1 MSWENFLQNINKD
14 DNICIFTIGRMHP
27 FHKGHKEL
35 VCDVMRKTK
44 EITDTDVKATAYVYL
59 SATNEESKWITNKNI
74 TKTINK
80 GKTQRETRLLK
91 RQINEIKA
99 KIGQSEPLPTS
110 YRFAFLHK
118 MLKKNSCV
126 EEEEE
131 EIFPNPIVLYDQS
144 VRSLAKDLKDNFSNG
159 KELTKGSKKSGT
171 LAVPGTAMV
180 RDSYGNLPSLKCLN
194 YLHKQRHNKVILLVG
209 SDRVE
214 AFKTYNEQKMNELF
228 GDGNAI
234 ILQSGG
240 ERGDSG
246 EGDKALDELEVLFA
260 NMSLDSDNSGESK
273 VPAREDYSGSLARK
287 KASGNKNDIKQ
298 FLHMIDYT
306 LGDNL
311 ADIHKLIIKIRQAN
325 GKNILGISE
334 KIRAAAN
341 EIDYDSYY
349 KFLEQFVRNADKRR
363 NERRGGTRKRKRKR
377 KKRCSKKRLKKNM
390 ICHRGTKKKLRKLR
404 KLTKKLKIRLTRC
417 SKKRLK
423 KWKVKKSRKKSRK
436 KCN

>member
-1 MSWENFLQNINKD
+1 MSWETFLDNINRG
-14 DNICIFTIGRMHP
+14 DNICIFTLGRMHP

-44 EITDTDVKATAYVYL
+44 QITDKGVEATAYVYL
-59 SATNEESKWITNKNI
+59 SATNEENKWITNENI
-74 TKTINK
+74 TNTMKSKTPQEK
-80 GKTQRETRLLK
+80 RALK
-91 RQINEIKA
+91 RQINKIKA
-99 KIGQSEPLPTS
+99 RIGQSEPLPTS

-126 EEEEE
+126 EEEEK
-131 EIFPNPIVLYDQS
+131 EIFPDPIVLYDQS
-144 VRSLAKDLKDNFSNG
+144 VTSLAKDLQDNFSNG
-159 KELTKGSKKSGT
+159 KELTSGSRERLS
-171 LAVPGTAMV
+171 VPGTAMV

-214 AFKTYNEQKMNELF
+214 AFKKYNMEKMIELF
-228 GDGNAI
+228 GKRNAF

-260 NMSLDSDNSGESK
+260 NMSLDDDNSGESK
-273 VPAREDYSGSLARK
+273 VPVREDYSGSLSRK
-287 KASGNKNDIKQ
+287 KALGNKNDIKQ

-306 LGDNL
+306 PGDNVD
-311 ADIHKLIIKIRQAN
+311 DIHKLIIKIRQAN
-325 GKNILGISE
+325 RVSILGISK
-334 KIRAAAN
+334 KIRAAVN
-341 EIDYDSYY
+341 EIDDDSDFD
-349 KFLEQFVRNADKRR
+349 KFAEQFVESGE
-363 NERRGGTRKRKRKR
+363 ERKKLRQQRGFGRTKKRKKR
-377 KKRCSKKRLKKNM
+377 KRCSKKRLKKNM
-390 ICHRGTKKKLRKLR
+390 ICHKGTKKKLRKLR

-423 KWKVKKSRKKSRK
+423 KWKVKKSRKIM
-436 KCN
+436 

>member
-1 MSWENFLQNINKD
+1 MYWESFLQEINEG

-44 EITDTDVKATAYVYL
+44 QITDMGVKATAYIYL
-59 SATNEESKWITNKNI
+59 SATNEESRWITNENI
-74 TKTINK
+74 TKTMK
-80 GKTQRETRLLK
+80 GKTPQDRRALK
-91 RQINEIKA
+91 RQINKIKA
-99 KIGQSEPLPTS
+99 RIGQSEPLPTS

-131 EIFPNPIVLYDQS
+131 EIFPDPIVLYDQS
-144 VRSLAKDLKDNFSNG
+144 VTSLAKDLQDNFSNG
-159 KELTKGSKKSGT
+159 KELTSGSRERLS
-171 LAVPGTAMV
+171 VPGTAMV

-214 AFKTYNEQKMNELF
+214 AFKKYNMEKMIELF
-228 GDGNAI
+228 GDGNAF

-260 NMSLDSDNSGESK
+260 NMSLDDDNSGESK
-273 VPAREDYSGSLARK
+273 VPVREDYSGSLSRK
-287 KASGNKNDIKQ
+287 KALGKKDDIKQ
-298 FLHMIDYT
+298 FLHMIDYAPNDDI
-306 LGDNL
+306 GD
-311 ADIHKLIIKIRQAN
+311 IEKLIVKIRDVN
-325 GKNILGISE
+325 GIKNTNIQ
-334 KIRAAAN
+334 KYIREAVN
-341 EIDYDSYY
+341 EIDDGDFD
-349 KFLEQFVRNADKRR
+349 KFAEQFVRNADKRR
-363 NERRGGTRKRKRKR
+363 QTRKQRGFGRTRKRKKR
-377 KKRCSKKRLKKNM
+377 KRCSKKRLKKNM
-390 ICHRGTKKKLRKLR
+390 ICHKGTKKKLRKLR

-423 KWKVKKSRKKSRK
+423 KWKVKKSRKKM
-436 KCN
+436 

>member
-1 MSWENFLQNINKD
+1 MSWGSFLDNVNRD

-44 EITDTDVKATAYVYL
+44 QITDKGVEATAYVYL
-59 SATNEESKWITNKNI
+59 SATNEENKWITDDNI

-80 GKTQRETRLLK
+80 GKTDREKRLLT
-91 RQINEIKA
+91 RQINKRKKI
-99 KIGQSEPLPTS
+99 IGQSEPLPTS

-118 MLKKNSCV
+118 MLRKNSCG
-126 EEEEE
+126 EK
-131 EIFPNPIVLYDQS
+131 FPNPIVLYDQS
-144 VRSLAKDLKDNFSNG
+144 ITSLGRELRKFSIG
-159 KELTKGSKKSGT
+159 RQLTRGSRERLS
-171 LAVPGTAMV
+171 VPGTAMV

-214 AFKTYNEQKMNELF
+214 AFKKYNMEKMIELF
-228 GDGNAI
+228 GDGNAF

-260 NMSLDSDNSGESK
+260 NMSLDDDNSGESK
-273 VPAREDYSGSLARK
+273 VPVREDYSGSLSRK
-287 KASGNKNDIKQ
+287 KALGKKDDIKQ
-298 FLHMIDYT
+298 FLHMIDYAPNDDI
-306 LGDNL
+306 GD
-311 ADIHKLIIKIRQAN
+311 IEKLIVKIRDVN
-325 GKNILGISE
+325 GIKNTNIQ
-334 KIRAAAN
+334 KYIREAVN
-341 EIDYDSYY
+341 EIDDGDFD
-349 KFLEQFVRNADKRR
+349 KFAEQFVRNADKRR
-363 NERRGGTRKRKRKR
+363 QTRKQRGFGRTRKRKKR
-377 KKRCSKKRLKKNM
+377 KRCSKKRLKKNM
-390 ICHRGTKKKLRKLR
+390 ICHKGTKKKLRKLR

-423 KWKVKKSRKKSRK
+423 KWKVKKSRKKM
-436 KCN
+436 

>member
-1 MSWENFLQNINKD
+1 
-14 DNICIFTIGRMHP
+14 MHP

-44 EITDTDVKATAYVYL
+44 QITDMDVKATAYIYL
-59 SATNEESKWITNKNI
+59 SATNEESRWITNENI
-74 TKTINK
+74 TNTMKSKTPQEK
-80 GKTQRETRLLK
+80 RALK
-91 RQINEIKA
+91 RQINKIKA
-99 KIGQSEPLPTS
+99 RIGQSEPLPTS

-126 EEEEE
+126 EEEEK
-131 EIFPNPIVLYDQS
+131 EIFPDPIVLYDQS
-144 VRSLAKDLKDNFSNG
+144 VTSLAKDLQDNFSNG
-159 KELTKGSKKSGT
+159 KELTSGSRERLS
-171 LAVPGTAMV
+171 VPGTAMV

-214 AFKTYNEQKMNELF
+214 AFKKYNMEKMIELF
-228 GDGNAI
+228 GKRNAF

-260 NMSLDSDNSGESK
+260 NMSLDDDNSGESK
-273 VPAREDYSGSLARK
+273 VPVREDYSGSLSRK
-287 KASGNKNDIKQ
+287 KALGNKNDIKQ

-306 LGDNL
+306 PGDSL
-311 ADIHKLIIKIRQAN
+311 DDIHKLIIKIRQAN
-325 GKNILGISE
+325 RVSILGISK
-334 KIRAAAN
+334 KIRAAVN
-341 EIDYDSYY
+341 EIDDDSDVD
-349 KFLEQFVRNADKRR
+349 KFAEQFVESGE
-363 NERRGGTRKRKRKR
+363 ERKKLRQQRGFGRTKKRKKR
-377 KKRCSKKRLKKNM
+377 KRCSKKRLKKNM
-390 ICHRGTKKKLRKLR
+390 ICHKGTKKKLRKLR

-423 KWKVKKSRKKSRK
+423 KWKVKKSRKKM
-436 KCN
+436 

>member
-1 MSWENFLQNINKD
+1 MSDWKSFLKNINSG

-44 EITDTDVKATAYVYL
+44 QITDMDVKATAYIYL
-59 SATNEESKWITNKNI
+59 SATNEESRWITNENI
-74 TKTINK
+74 TNTMKSKTPQEK
-80 GKTQRETRLLK
+80 RALK
-91 RQINEIKA
+91 RQINKIKA
-99 KIGQSEPLPTS
+99 RIGQSEPLPTS

-126 EEEEE
+126 EEEEK
-131 EIFPNPIVLYDQS
+131 EIFPDPIVLYDQS
-144 VRSLAKDLKDNFSNG
+144 VTSLAKDLQDNFSNG
-159 KELTKGSKKSGT
+159 KELTSGSRERLS
-171 LAVPGTAMV
+171 VPGTAMV

-214 AFKTYNEQKMNELF
+214 AFKKYNMEKMIELF
-228 GDGNAI
+228 GKRNAF

-260 NMSLDSDNSGESK
+260 NMSLDDDNSGESK
-273 VPAREDYSGSLARK
+273 VPVREDYSGSLSRK
-287 KASGNKNDIKQ
+287 KALGNKNDIKQ
-298 FLHMIDYT
+298 FLHMIDYSPDDDV
-306 LGDNL
+306 GD
-311 ADIHKLIIKIRQAN
+311 IEKLIVKIRDVN
-325 GKNILGISE
+325 GIPNKHV
-334 KIRAAAN
+334 KKYIREAVRDFDNDDAFPGLQ
-341 EIDYDSYY
+341 S
-349 KFLEQFVRNADKRR
+349 FVKSAEERKKRR

-404 KLTKKLKIRLTRC
+404 KLTKKLKIQLTRC

-423 KWKVKKSRKKSRK
+423 KWKVKKSRKKM
-436 KCN
+436 

>member
-1 MSWENFLQNINKD
+1 MYWESFLQEINEG

-44 EITDTDVKATAYVYL
+44 QLTDKGVKATAYVYL
-59 SATNEESKWITNKNI
+59 SATNEESGWITDDNI

-80 GKTQRETRLLK
+80 GKTDREKRLLT
-91 RQINEIKA
+91 RQINKRKKI
-99 KIGQSEPLPTS
+99 IGQSEPLPTS

-118 MLKKNSCV
+118 MLRKNSCG
-126 EEEEE
+126 EK
-131 EIFPNPIVLYDQS
+131 FPNPIVLYDQS
-144 VRSLAKDLKDNFSNG
+144 ITSLGRELRKFSIG
-159 KELTKGSKKSGT
+159 RQLTRGSRERLS
-171 LAVPGTAMV
+171 VPGTAMV

-214 AFKTYNEQKMNELF
+214 AFKKYNMEKMIELF
-228 GDGNAI
+228 GDGNAF

-260 NMSLDSDNSGESK
+260 NMSLDDDNSGESK
-273 VPAREDYSGSLARK
+273 VPVREDYSGSLSRK
-287 KASGNKNDIKQ
+287 KALGNKNDIKQ

-306 LGDNL
+306 PGDNL
-311 ADIHKLIIKIRQAN
+311 NDIHKLIIKIRQAN
-325 GKNILGISE
+325 RVSILGISK
-334 KIRAAAN
+334 KIRAAVN
-341 EIDYDSYY
+341 EIDDDDLVRSA
-349 KFLEQFVRNADKRR
+349 KPFVDGAIRR
-363 NERRGGTRKRKRKR
+363 KELKQQRGFGRTRKRKRKR

-390 ICHRGTKKKLRKLR
+390 ICHRGTKKKLRKLC

-423 KWKVKKSRKKSRK
+423 KWKVKKSRKKM
-436 KCN
+436 

>member
-1 MSWENFLQNINKD
+1 MSWESFLQKINKG

-44 EITDTDVKATAYVYL
+44 LITDMGVKATAYVYL
-59 SATNEESKWITNKNI
+59 SATNEESRWITNENI
-74 TKTINK
+74 TNTVK
-80 GKTQRETRLLK
+80 GKTPQEKRALK
-91 RQINEIKA
+91 RQINKIKA
-99 KIGQSEPLPTS
+99 RIGQSEPLPTS

-118 MLKKNSCV
+118 MLKKNSCG
-126 EEEEE
+126 EN
-131 EIFPNPIVLYDQS
+131 FPNPIVLYDQS
-144 VRSLAKDLKDNFSNG
+144 VTSLAKDLQDNFSNG
-159 KELTKGSKKSGT
+159 KELTSGSRERLS
-171 LAVPGTAMV
+171 VPSTAMV
-180 RDSYGNLPSLKCLN
+180 RNSYGNLPSLKCLN

-214 AFKTYNEQKMNELF
+214 AFKKYNMEKMIELF
-228 GDGNAI
+228 GKRNAF

-260 NMSLDSDNSGESK
+260 NMSLDDDNSGESK
-273 VPAREDYSGSLARK
+273 VPVREDYSGSLSRK
-287 KASGNKNDIKQ
+287 KALGNKNDIKQ

-306 LGDNL
+306 PGDNL
-311 ADIHKLIIKIRQAN
+311 DDIHKLIIKIRQAN
-325 GKNILGISE
+325 RVSILGISK
-334 KIRAAAN
+334 KIRAAVN
-341 EIDYDSYY
+341 EIDDDSD
-349 KFLEQFVRNADKRR
+349 FDRFAERFVESGEARKKLRQQ
-363 NERRGGTRKRKRKR
+363 RGFGRTRKRKKR
-377 KKRCSKKRLKKNM
+377 KRCSKKRLKKNM

-423 KWKVKKSRKKSRK
+423 KWKVKKSRKKM
-436 KCN
+436 

>member
-1 MSWENFLQNINKD
+1 MSWENFLRNINKG

-44 EITDTDVKATAYVYL
+44 QITDMDVKATAYIYL
-59 SATNEESKWITNKNI
+59 SATNEESRWITNENI
-74 TKTINK
+74 TNTMKSKTPQEK
-80 GKTQRETRLLK
+80 RALK
-91 RQINEIKA
+91 RQINKIKA
-99 KIGQSEPLPTS
+99 RIGQSEPLPTS

-126 EEEEE
+126 EEEEK
-131 EIFPNPIVLYDQS
+131 EIFPDPIVLYDQS
-144 VRSLAKDLKDNFSNG
+144 VTSLAKDLQDNFSNG
-159 KELTKGSKKSGT
+159 KELTSGSRERLS
-171 LAVPGTAMV
+171 VPGTAMV

-214 AFKTYNEQKMNELF
+214 AFKKYNMEKMIELF
-228 GDGNAI
+228 GKRNAF

-260 NMSLDSDNSGESK
+260 NMSLDDDNSGESK
-273 VPAREDYSGSLARK
+273 VPVREDYSGSLSRK
-287 KASGNKNDIKQ
+287 KALGNKNDIKQ

-306 LGDNL
+306 PGDSL
-311 ADIHKLIIKIRQAN
+311 DDIHKLIIKIRQAN
-325 GKNILGISE
+325 RVSILGISK
-334 KIRAAAN
+334 KIRAAVN
-341 EIDYDSYY
+341 EIDDDSDVD
-349 KFLEQFVRNADKRR
+349 KFAEQFVESGE
-363 NERRGGTRKRKRKR
+363 ERKKLRQQRGFGRTKKRKKR
-377 KKRCSKKRLKKNM
+377 KRCSKKRLKKNM
-390 ICHRGTKKKLRKLR
+390 ICHKGTKKKLRKLR

-423 KWKVKKSRKKSRK
+423 KWKVKKSRKKM
-436 KCN
+436 